1 MSAEPAP
8 YPLFYSDPAAF
19 VAALKKSEATVTPLT
34 ARVTGVTVPHHLLAL
49 DLITDTL
56 RLAQAG
62 TYERILLLSP
72 DHFKRGTTAF
82 STTGRDFLTPLGKV
96 AVDRT
101 AVASL
106 LTCPKVSESNLFS
119 HEHGVQALLPAV
131 ARCFPGV
138 PLVPVALG
146 VRSTPGEW
154 AALLPHLEKL
164 AREKPTLIIQSTDF
178 SHYLSQPVAMR
189 RDAETLRMLTRADPE
204 GVTPLDQPGHL
215 DSKAAQWLMMQL
227 QRRLYNAS
235 PVVVQNRNA
244 IHHGGH
250 PREPSTTSY
259 ITQVYSPEAIPG
271 SALPGERWCFAG
283 DAHFG
288 RAMAARLAD
297 ATHAARIEKAILE
310 ATGGAP
316 LILNLEGVM
325 MPAPPARPRHPF
337 QIAMAET
344 LTLEWLRRLHVKV
357 VSLANNHSGDFGP
370 QARASMKSRLEQIG
384 IVALEDGEVHDL
396 GRFRLG
402 VATDVE
408 NNPRP
413 AKDML
418 TPSSFAGWQAP
429 PEVSAKPLFAFL
441 HCGVEYARAPALRE
455 RLLAGWAEARGASLI
470 LGAHPHRPS
479 PRWDAGP
486 GSLRWFS
493 LGNFLFDQ
501 TDPLNTGGIVE
512 VRFLDQG
519 TWTARWLP
527 LGNLFAPLPQ
537 D

>member
-1 MSAEPAP
+1 MGERPAP
-8 YPLFYSDPAAF
+8 YPLFYTDPAVF
-19 VAALKKSEATVTPLT
+19 VTALKKTAASVTPLSSK
-34 ARVTGVTVPHHLLAL
+34 VTGVTVPHHLLAL

-62 TYERILLLSP
+62 KYERILLLSP

-82 STTGRDFLTPLGKV
+82 STTRRDFLTPLGRV
-96 AVDRT
+96 EVDND
-101 AVASL
+101 AASAL
-106 LTCPKVSESNLFS
+106 LACPLITESNLFS
-119 HEHGVQALLPAV
+119 HEHGVQAILPAV

-138 PLVPVALG
+138 PVVPVALG
-146 VRSTPGEW
+146 VRSTPAEW
-154 AALLPHLEKL
+154 AALLPYLEKL

-189 RDAETLRMLTRADPE
+189 RDEETLRMLTLADPE
-204 GVTPLDQPGHL
+204 GVPPLDQPGHL
-215 DSKAAQWLMMQL
+215 DSKAAQWLMMTL
-227 QRRLYNAS
+227 QRRLHQAC

-244 IHHGGH
+244 IHYGGH
-250 PREPSTTSY
+250 PGEPSTTSY
-259 ITQVYSPEAIPG
+259 ITQIYSPEFIPG

-288 RAMAARLAD
+288 RAMATRLAD

-325 MPAPPARPRHPF
+325 MPAPPARPSHPF

-344 LTLEWLRRLHVKV
+344 ITLEWLRRLQVKA

-370 QARASMKSRLEQIG
+370 QARALMKSRLEEVG
-384 IVALEDGEVHDL
+384 IAALENGKARDF

-408 NNPRP
+408 NNPQP

-418 TPSSFAGWQAP
+418 APSSLEGWAAP
-429 PEVSAKPLFAFL
+429 STSSRRPLFAFL
-441 HCGVEYARAPALRE
+441 HCGVEYARAPGLRE
-455 RLLAGWAEARGASLI
+455 RHLAAWAEARGVTLV
-470 LGAHPHRPS
+470 LGCHTHRPS

-486 GSLRWFS
+486 ASLRWFS
-493 LGNFLFDQ
+493 MGNFLFDQ
-501 TDPLNTGGIVE
+501 NDPLNTGGIVE

-527 LGNLFAPLPQ
+527 LGNLFAPPPQ
-537 D
+537 E